1 MSAAATA
8 TGFGGIVET
17 VVVAVIVAVFAWRGL
32 RQLLPSVHRRLVNGL
47 RRALGLKV
55 AEPSSTASGC
65 DSGCGTCNNCGATKT
80 QSPATGEAPLHFQ
93 PRKH

>member
-17 VVVAVIVAVFAWRGL
+17 VVVAVIVAAFAWRGL

-47 RRALGLKV
+47 RLALGLKV
-55 AEPSSTASGC
+55 AEAPSGAAGC
-65 DSGCGTCNNCGATKT
+65 NSGCGTCNNCGTTKT
-80 QSPATGEAPLHFQ
+80 PSPPADEAPLHFQ
-93 PRKH
+93 PRKR

>member
-17 VVVAVIVAVFAWRGL
+17 VVVAVIVAAFAWRGL

-47 RRALGLKV
+47 CRVLGLKV
-55 AEPSSTASGC
+55 TESSNAAAGC
-65 DSGCGTCNNCGATKT
+65 DSGCGTCNNCGTTKT
-80 QSPATGEAPLHFQ
+80 PSPPADEAPLHFQ
-93 PRKH
+93 PRKR